1 MPKRYSSY
9 SPRFERPAP
18 LSAYLV
24 RILSGLAFG
33 ICTAIG
39 ILYLLRNAQERPVT
53 PFPIYATA
61 TAPTPVPETVE
72 LAGETRSSAPTGDAT
87 IGSASENNRPKAPTG
102 EATAGSASENNRPTW
117 SLQLIGDSS
126 ETRALAEYSK
136 LQKRFPAI
144 LGARTPVV
152 LKKELGG
159 RGSALWYQIRL
170 TEDSRERANALCM
183 QLRSA
188 GGECL
193 VLSD

>member
-1 MPKRYSSY
+1 MPQWYSSY
-9 SPRFERPAP
+9 SPGFERPAP

-24 RILSGLAFG
+24 RLLGGLAFG
-33 ICTAIG
+33 ICAAIG

-61 TAPTPVPETVE
+61 TTPLPETVE

-87 IGSASENNRPKAPTG
+87 AGSASENNRPKAPTG

-126 ETRALAEYSK
+126 ETRALAEYRK

-144 LGARTPVV
+144 LGSRTPVV

>member
-9 SPRFERPAP
+9 SPGLERPEP

-24 RILSGLAFG
+24 QLLGGLAFG

-39 ILYLLRNAQERPVT
+39 VLYLLRNAQERPVT

-61 TAPTPVPETVE
+61 TARIPVPETVE
-72 LAGETRSSAPTGDAT
+72 LAETRFSAPTGDSTA
-87 IGSASENNRPKAPTG
+87 GSASENNWPKAPTTD
-102 EATAGSASENNRPTW
+102 ATAGSAAENNRPTW

-144 LGARTPVV
+144 LGSRTPVV

-159 RGSALWYQIRL
+159 RGSASWYQIRL
-170 TEDSRERANALCM
+170 TEDSRERADALCI

>member
-9 SPRFERPAP
+9 SPGFERPAP

-24 RILSGLAFG
+24 RLLSLSGLAFG

-39 ILYLLRNAQERPVT
+39 ILYLLRNAQERPDT

-61 TAPTPVPETVE
+61 TTPTPVPETVE
-72 LAGETRSSAPTGDAT
+72 LAGETRSSAPTGDAIT
-87 IGSASENNRPKAPTG
+87 
-102 EATAGSASENNRPTW
+102 GSASENNRPTW

-136 LQKRFPAI
+136 LQKRFPAV
-144 LGARTPVV
+144 LGSRTPVV